1 MTIVSCRIG
10 LGDTALSCKVAIP
23 EMLNVIGEGGEAVPP
38 QIKSRALGIIL
49 RYFYRIHVV

>member
-23 EMLNVIGEGGEAVPP
+23 DMPNVIGEGGEAVPP
-38 QIKSRALGIIL
+38 QMSP
-49 RYFYRIHVV
+49 